1 MPPALPRNR
10 ATQTLLAISLLLCAS
25 ATRAQTADPD
35 KEPAA
40 ILELGG
46 AASRSVKGES
56 SFGPTAAVEF
66 TPIKEWLEIE
76 AGVTPL
82 FTRHSSEWDTDCLFK
97 KPWTLSK
104 KVELMVGLGPE
115 WVYTRQFGVGRNA
128 LAMEGALDFMFW
140 PSPKRKF
147 GWYLEPAYD
156 HTFGRSHENSLGIT
170 GGLLIAFP

>member
-1 MPPALPRNR
+1 MC
-10 ATQTLLAISLLLCAS
+10 LLLGS
-25 ATRAQTADPD
+25 AALAQAPDVD

-40 ILELGG
+40 ILEFGG
-46 AASRSVKGES
+46 AASHSVKGGS
-56 SFGPTAAVEF
+56 SFGATAAVEF
-66 TPIKEWLEIE
+66 TPIKNWLEIE

-82 FTRHSSEWDTDCLFK
+82 FTRHSSEWDTDVLFK

-115 WVYTRQFGVGRNA
+115 WVHSRQAGIGRNA
-128 LAMEGALDFMFW
+128 FAMEGALDFMIW

-147 GWYLEPAYD
+147 GWYIEPSFD